1 MRTIFWTLL
10 LAVGLLILLTWSG
23 PFKRPLVLVRLAMA
37 EPPKTLWLPIAG
49 LPPVALRDTWGASR
63 GNGRTHEGIDI
74 FAPRGTPVRS
84 TTRGLV
90 FRVGQNRLGGNVVWI
105 FGPGRQM
112 HYYAHLDRFGEV
124 RSGDLVMPGDIVG
137 YVGNTGN
144 ASGTPPHLH
153 YGVYT
158 PGAGAIN
165 PFPLL
170 KQEPSILQPRPPAH
184 S

>member
-1 MRTIFWTLL
+1 M
-10 LAVGLLILLTWSG
+10 
-23 PFKRPLVLVRLAMA
+23 
-37 EPPKTLWLPIAG
+37 
-49 LPPVALRDTWGASR
+49 
-63 GNGRTHEGIDI
+63 
-74 FAPRGTPVRS
+74 RS

-112 HYYAHLDRFGEV
+112 HYYAHLDRFGDV

-170 KQEPSILQPRPPAH
+170 KQELSILQPRVPAH

>member
-1 MRTIFWTLL
+1 MRGLFWTLL
-10 LAVGLLILLTWSG
+10 LCLGFGALLVWAG
-23 PFKRPLVLVRLAMA
+23 PLQRPIVALRLALQ
-37 EPPKTLWLPIAG
+37 EPPQQLPLPIAG
-49 LPPVALRDTWGASR
+49 LPLNALYDTWGAARS
-63 GNGRTHEGIDI
+63 GGRTHEGIDI
-74 FAPRGTPVRS
+74 FAPKGTPVRS

-90 FRVGQNRLGGNVVWI
+90 YRVGENRLGGNVVWI

-112 HYYAHLDRFGEV
+112 HYYAHLDRFSEFEP
-124 RSGDLVMPGDIVG
+124 GDLVMPGDIVG

-144 ASGTPPHLH
+144 AQGTPPHLH

-158 PGAGAIN
+158 PSAGAIN

-170 KQEPSILQPRPPAH
+170 TQGPSVSQPSLPR